1 MSRRTT
7 LVLQWVGWTW
17 IVVFVTIGV
26 LGAGVHVVDHLVPV
40 GDRPA
45 VARVLIDHFYG
56 REFYGHW
63 LEFRSHPV
71 SRLTHMILGIVFV
84 LMVPLQLVPRIRA
97 RHPRLHRVLGRIA
110 LACSVPLI
118 VTGWIFAF
126 RFTYTGFAEQVPT
139 VTFSL
144 IYVWLVAMAVRSIRN
159 GDVGRH
165 REWMIRAFAM
175 MMGISGTRV
184 WFYLFL
190 KATDYPST
198 EFFASIFWLGMGVN
212 LLIAEIWINVTRPT
226 AAAAVAAAAPRCPT
240 DNVGLAA

>member
-1 MSRRTT
+1 
-7 LVLQWVGWTW
+7 
-17 IVVFVTIGV
+17 
-26 LGAGVHVVDHLVPV
+26 
-40 GDRPA
+40 
-45 VARVLIDHFYG
+45 
-56 REFYGHW
+56 
-63 LEFRSHPV
+63 
-71 SRLTHMILGIVFV
+71 
-84 LMVPLQLVPRIRA
+84 LQLIPRVRA
-97 RHPRLHRVLGRIA
+97 THPRLHRVLGRIA

-226 AAAAVAAAAPRCPT
+226 AAAAVAATAPRCPT
-240 DNVGLAA
+240 DGVGLAA